1 MNLKLLKKMI
11 ILHLLKLDRH
21 IYRTHRIIEALGIAE
36 ELKSCD
42 PMRWN
47 LKSTLKAQI
56 EKII

>member
-1 MNLKLLKKMI
+1 MI